1 MAIDINEMNKM
12 FAVNWNA
19 RQKKLH
25 VQTLGEILKSNLLA
39 AVNGRDSGYVPIV
52 IAHTEREAFEM
63 TKLIEKKL
71 KRSRQAHRIDSSDT
85 LH

>member
-63 TKLIEKKL
+63 AKLIEEKL
-71 KRSRQAHRIDSSDT
+71 KRSRQAHRTDSTDT